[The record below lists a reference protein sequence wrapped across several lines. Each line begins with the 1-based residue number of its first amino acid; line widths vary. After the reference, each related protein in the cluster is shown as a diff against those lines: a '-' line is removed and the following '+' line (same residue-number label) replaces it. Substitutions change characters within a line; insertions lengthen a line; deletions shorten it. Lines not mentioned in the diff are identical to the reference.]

1 MGLSAYIDEPLLYPP
16 HMLDEVARQR
26 RETALR
32 IKFQLMLLR
41 SRRADESEWRN
52 PIKVVFS

>member
-1 MGLSAYIDEPLLYPP
+1 MGLSAYIDEPLLYPTD
-16 HMLDEVARQR
+16 MLEEVAWER

-32 IKFQLMLLR
+32 IKFHLMLLR
-41 SRRADESEWRN
+41 SRRADESERRN

>member
-1 MGLSAYIDEPLLYPP
+1 MGLSAYLDEPLLYPP
-16 HMLDEVARQR
+16 HMLEEVARQR

-41 SRRADESEWRN
+41 SRRADESQRRA
-52 PIKVVFS
+52 PC

>member
-16 HMLDEVARQR
+16 HMLEEVARQR

-32 IKFQLMLLR
+32 IKFHLMLLQADALMNPNGATP
-41 SRRADESEWRN
+41 SR
-52 PIKVVFS
+52 